1 MSISKIHLCLRHD
14 EVLGREDK
22 IIHSSVTQIDLHDFS
37 RLTVTYGLGGFH
49 AVTAMEAQHQISE
62 DILKHWRVG
71 YGKDYNPDRVEALSK
86 LSLHRSFDSVVE
98 AIAEEDGQPPLII
111 GTSARPT
118 DKELAFADLSTIMAD
133 SGRSAIVQF
142 GTSWGLS
149 PAQIRR
155 CDWVL
160 PPVEG
165 RHGYNHLSVRCAA
178 AIIVDRITQLA
189 HQD

>member
-1 MSISKIHLCLRHD
+1 MNPSRIHLCLRHD

-22 IIHSSVTQIDLHDFS
+22 IIHASVTQIDLHDFS

-49 AVTAMEAQHQISE
+49 AVTAIDAQHQISE
-62 DILKHWRVG
+62 DILNHWRVG

-86 LSLHRSFDSVVE
+86 LSLHRSFDSVVT
-98 AIAEEDGQPPLII
+98 AVTDADGQAPLII
-111 GTSARPT
+111 GTSARKT
-118 DKELAFADLSTIMAD
+118 DKELDFGNLSTIMAD

-160 PPVEG
+160 PPIYG
-165 RHGYNHLSVRCAA
+165 RNGYNHLSVRCAA
-178 AIIVDRITQLA
+178 AIIIDRITQ
-189 HQD
+189 